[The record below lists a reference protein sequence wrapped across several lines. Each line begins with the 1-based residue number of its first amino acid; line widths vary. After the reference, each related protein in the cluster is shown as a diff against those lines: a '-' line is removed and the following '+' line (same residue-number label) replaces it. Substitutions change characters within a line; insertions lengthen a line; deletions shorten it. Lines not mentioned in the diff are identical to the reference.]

1 LDAAQPPRLNNAT
14 VGAFSDEELF
24 VTLQQRIRQQRRDM
38 LPTGRDERW
47 IVIDELREAIGVWDA
62 VEPTGPLA
70 GTTEALEAFEQ
81 ARRAAELAVFH
92 LVGECM
98 RYWRI
103 FVQVEGIDAA
113 TP

>member
-1 LDAAQPPRLNNAT
+1 MDAAQPPRLNNAT

-24 VTLQQRIRQQRRDM
+24 ETLRRRFRQQRRDM

-47 IVIDELREAIGVWDA
+47 IVIDELREALGVRDA
-62 VEPTGPLA
+62 IEPTSPLA

-81 ARRAAELAVFH
+81 ARRVAELAVFH

-98 RYWRI
+98 RY
-103 FVQVEGIDAA
+103 
-113 TP
+113 

>member
-1 LDAAQPPRLNNAT
+1 
-14 VGAFSDEELF
+14 
-24 VTLQQRIRQQRRDM
+24 
-38 LPTGRDERW
+38 
-47 IVIDELREAIGVWDA
+47 VIDELREAIGVWDA

-103 FVQVEGIDAA
+103 IEQVEGIDAA

>member
-14 VGAFSDEELF
+14 VGAISDEELF
-24 VTLQQRIRQQRRDM
+24 ETLSRRFRQQRRDV

-47 IVIDELREAIGVWDA
+47 TVIDELREAIGVWDA

-70 GTTEALEAFEQ
+70 GTTDARETFEQ
-81 ARRAAELAVFH
+81 ARRAAEMAVFH
-92 LVGECM
+92 LVGECT

-103 FVQVEGIDAA
+103 IEQVEGVDAA
-113 TP
+113 TR

>member
-1 LDAAQPPRLNNAT
+1 
-14 VGAFSDEELF
+14 
-24 VTLQQRIRQQRRDM
+24 
-38 LPTGRDERW
+38 
-47 IVIDELREAIGVWDA
+47 VIDELREAIGVWDG

-70 GTTEALEAFEQ
+70 GTTGALGVFEQ

-103 FVQVEGIDAA
+103 VGQVEGIDAA